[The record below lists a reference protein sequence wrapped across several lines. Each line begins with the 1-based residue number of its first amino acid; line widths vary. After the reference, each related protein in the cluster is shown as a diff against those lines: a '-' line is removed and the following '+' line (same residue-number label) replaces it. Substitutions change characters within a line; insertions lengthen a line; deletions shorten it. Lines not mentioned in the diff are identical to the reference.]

1 MFTLKPE
8 IAQDIEQLKQ
18 IAKRHVL
25 VTIGAAVIGCL
36 TVVGWIGGW
45 AGGFAIIGSWVGLVK
60 PPESVCSTH
69 EGRLFGGSGWIL
81 VGDFSCSIKSDKADC
96 NEPLAYLTSSVY
108 LKLDNESEQYFHLN
122 DLQVGNN
129 ISLKHNTKV
138 FVNNFKFK
146 GISDIDTP
154 PYFDGDMLSDDD
166 ITNMIL
172 NKDDELLIQQIAFRK
187 LTERKAQIW
196 LKVSQIK

>member
-1 MFTLKPE
+1 MFKLEPE

-18 IAKRHVL
+18 IAKRHVGTL
-25 VTIGAAVIGCL
+25 VISGLTIVGCIGA
-36 TVVGWIGGW
+36 W
-45 AGGFAIIGSWVGLVK
+45 AGGFAIIGSWFGLGD
-60 PPESVCSTH
+60 PPESVCLKSKSN
-69 EGRLFGGSGWIL
+69 LFGGSGWIAA
-81 VGDFSCSIKSDKADC
+81 GNFSCSRKRGQVYCDTIFAH
-96 NEPLAYLTSSVY
+96 EESSVY
-108 LKLDNESEQYFHLN
+108 LKSENGSYYFSLS

-129 ISLKHNTKV
+129 IFLKHNTKV

-154 PYFDGDMLSDDD
+154 PYFDGDILSDDD